1 MHYNRDLSQLCG
13 TSWIADRHGN
23 GTDVRLVAFHE
34 CSESDAYDN
43 SPVLISSQPTNF

>member
-1 MHYNRDLSQLCG
+1 MHYNRDLSSYHG

-23 GTDVRLVAFHE
+23 GTNLRLVTFHE

-43 SPVLISSQPTNF
+43 SPELISS